1 MPGHDDDREVP
12 PVKDSYAV
20 TRTSATTNKRLD
32 EVIED
37 IDELIGW
44 ALADADHAVE
54 HNELAVA
61 RDDMRRADWLK
72 RARAWL
78 RRCKR

>member
-1 MPGHDDDREVP
+1 MPDEREALP
-12 PVKDSYAV
+12 EEDSYAV
-20 TRTSATTNKRLD
+20 TRTSATTNQRLD

-54 HNELAVA
+54 HNQLAVA
-61 RDDMRRADWLK
+61 RDDVRRADWLK

-78 RRCKR
+78 IRCKR